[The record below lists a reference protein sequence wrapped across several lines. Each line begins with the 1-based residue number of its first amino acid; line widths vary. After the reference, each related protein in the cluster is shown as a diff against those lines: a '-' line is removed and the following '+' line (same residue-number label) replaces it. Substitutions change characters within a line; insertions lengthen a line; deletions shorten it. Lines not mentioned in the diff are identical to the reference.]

1 MKSRVVNNIA
11 FTAVGVGIGFLLMAS
26 SMLYTER
33 NSTAVYAQDKPKEV
47 TVVWEHTEVVKYE
60 PVTADDVKI
69 ILPEDVAELEGT
81 EKDICLMAQT
91 LYGECR
97 DMSDYEIS
105 LCAWNI
111 LNRVDS
117 SRFPDTIEGVIKQP
131 FQYHGYS
138 ANKPVVSRYYEMAK
152 DVLVRWWAE
161 KNGVENV
168 GRTLPSEYLFFYGK
182 NGHNWYRK
190 TNSGAGRYD
199 FTNELANPY
208 EQ

>member
-1 MKSRVVNNIA
+1 MKSKVVNNIA
-11 FTAVGVGIGFLLMAS
+11 FTAVGVGFGFLIMAS

-33 NSTAVYAQDKPKEV
+33 NSAEVYAQDKPKEV

-69 ILPEDVAELEGT
+69 ILPEDVAELEGF
-81 EKDICLMAQT
+81 ERDACLLAQMAW
-91 LYGECR
+91 GESR
-97 DMSDYEIS
+97 GMDTYERS
-105 LCAWNI
+105 LSMWCA

-117 SRFPDTIEGVIKQP
+117 SRFPNTIEAVVKAPYQ
-131 FQYHGYS
+131 FVGYKAS
-138 ANKPVVSRYYEMAK
+138 NPVDSELYELAK

-199 FTNELANPY
+199 FTDILPSPY
-208 EQ
+208 

>member
-1 MKSRVVNNIA
+1 MKSKDVNNIA
-11 FTAVGVGIGFLLMAS
+11 FTAVGVGIGFLIMAS

-33 NSTAVYAQDKPKEV
+33 NSAEVYAQDKPKEV

-60 PVTADDVKI
+60 PFTADDVKI
-69 ILPEDVAELEGT
+69 IMPEDVAELEGF
-81 EKDICLMAQT
+81 ERDACLLAQMAW
-91 LYGECR
+91 GESR
-97 DMSDYEIS
+97 GMDTYERS
-105 LCAWNI
+105 LSMWCA

-117 SRFPDTIEGVIKQP
+117 SRFPNTIEAVVKAPYQ
-131 FQYHGYS
+131 FVGYKAS
-138 ANKPVVSRYYEMAK
+138 NPVDSELYELAK

-199 FTNELANPY
+199 FTDELANPY